1 MFLMVIGLVL
11 FLWPLFIIGVPK
23 FYLEEYRPDWAKLYE
38 DKTTIQTKKKG

>member
-1 MFLMVIGLVL
+1 MAIGFVFVL
-11 FLWPLFIIGVPK
+11 FPLFVNGVPK